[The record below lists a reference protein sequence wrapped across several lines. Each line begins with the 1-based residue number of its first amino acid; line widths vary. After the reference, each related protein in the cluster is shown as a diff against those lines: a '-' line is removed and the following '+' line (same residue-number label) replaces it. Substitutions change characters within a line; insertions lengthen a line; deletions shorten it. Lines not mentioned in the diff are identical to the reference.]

1 MYQRRRQRP
10 LDAVFETDLPGD
22 ELERLRRVD
31 ALLRVVAA
39 HDLDG
44 ARFGQLVVTLSH
56 RRRPPAAGS
65 GVRRD

>member
-44 ARFGQLVVTLSH
+44 AVTLSH
-56 RRRPPAAGS
+56 RRRPPAAG
-65 GVRRD
+65 VRR